1 MTKIAKFSK
10 RDDEE
15 CTVILAP
22 NKFNDVDSS
31 IIAGQDDST
40 SRTFKEKMIELF
52 VIARPLISMLVV
64 DVGLSIAVY
73 YITKMW
79 VSQLI
84 AIILSSIPPLLH
96 TIYTFIRK
104 RSVDILGCI
113 FVLSSII
120 SAILTAAT
128 EDIRISLLRDSITTA
143 TIGVVLFITLIP
155 LKTRWFTIRPMLF
168 TIIQEAFSKTAP
180 FTWTDQEG
188 LQHSVPVTDFKWD
201 HISAFRKFCYVITF
215 AWGVLLIGEFVAKV
229 IMIGSILDVDQIV
242 LYGNIIVIVI
252 VIFMT
257 SVTAV
262 GFYFIQKRSMAFV
275 SKWKNSND
283 YRML

>member
-1 MTKIAKFSK
+1 
-10 RDDEE
+10 
-15 CTVILAP
+15 
-22 NKFNDVDSS
+22 
-31 IIAGQDDST
+31 
-40 SRTFKEKMIELF
+40 MIELF

-275 SKWKNSND
+275 TYLLSKIK
-283 YRML
+283 